1 MAQEMSTTTG
11 IGIAALLDWASEN
24 KRVAMTQTEEQK
36 AKGHIISHDFSLFVV
51 CYLHP
56 ITTQKDK
63 NDCQGGESIRNQSM
77 HTMGHCAWSTSD
89 SDSNNKNDEP
99 RPPHHKHCKVSGHGS
114 VDMKEMKDLV
124 MANEERQGEF
134 EGKIVKG
141 LEDSTRVYERTQDK
155 FLNVLMDK
163 LND

>member
-11 IGIAALLDWASEN
+11 TGIAALLDWASEN

-63 NDCQGGESIRNQSM
+63 NDYQGGESIRNQSM
-77 HTMGHCAWSTSD
+77 HTMGHHA
-89 SDSNNKNDEP
+89 
-99 RPPHHKHCKVSGHGS
+99 
-114 VDMKEMKDLV
+114 
-124 MANEERQGEF
+124 
-134 EGKIVKG
+134 
-141 LEDSTRVYERTQDK
+141 
-155 FLNVLMDK
+155 
-163 LND
+163 